1 MKNQLIFLTLLFLC
15 NLITYSQTE
24 VDSKISNITVFKQN
38 AQITRNKAFTSNG
51 SEQEIVLTG
60 ISTRLNPSSLQIQ
73 FSNSKAVLLS
83 AKYENNYLQPKK
95 NNKQIDDL
103 QKQLEVLNE
112 ELILLNDRKNGLLGM
127 ESILNKNQD
136 LGTGNSSFTAQ
147 QVIQLSDS
155 YQVKYLEIRTDL
167 RELAKKEQ
175 PVKEKIEKI
184 KRQLI
189 EINANSGKPS
199 GNIILK
205 ITSNSNTEIK
215 AECKY
220 IVNNSGWKPIY
231 DLRSESITENVQ
243 LNYKA
248 NVYQNTGVDWTD
260 VNMTVSTG
268 NPSQNNNRPIL
279 SPLYASIYQQQRY
292 QNVQMDE
299 VSSSNMAL
307 TRNSES
313 VEEIV
318 VTENQLN
325 IDFEIPTKQS
335 INSDGKE
342 NLVFLKSYELTTEYI
357 YHSVPKLNNGAF
369 LLAKISDW
377 SQFNLVAGN
386 ANIFFEGGFAGTSYI
401 NPQVTSNELLISM
414 GRDNSIV
421 VERLPIKEYKS
432 SKLIGT
438 NKKETI
444 GYEITIKNKKSVPI
458 QIEILDQI
466 PVSQNKIIEVEVE
479 EKGKAEYT
487 SNIGKLLWTLDIE
500 PRQTQNVKFIYS
512 VKYPKDESVIG
523 IK

>member
-1 MKNQLIFLTLLFLC
+1 
-15 NLITYSQTE
+15 
-24 VDSKISNITVFKQN
+24 
-38 AQITRNKAFTSNG
+38 
-51 SEQEIVLTG
+51 
-60 ISTRLNPSSLQIQ
+60 
-73 FSNSKAVLLS
+73 
-83 AKYENNYLQPKK
+83 
-95 NNKQIDDL
+95 
-103 QKQLEVLNE
+103 
-112 ELILLNDRKNGLLGM
+112 
-127 ESILNKNQD
+127 
-136 LGTGNSSFTAQ
+136 
-147 QVIQLSDS
+147 
-155 YQVKYLEIRTDL
+155 
-167 RELAKKEQ
+167 
-175 PVKEKIEKI
+175 
-184 KRQLI
+184 
-189 EINANSGKPS
+189 
-199 GNIILK
+199 
-205 ITSNSNTEIK
+205 
-215 AECKY
+215 
-220 IVNNSGWKPIY
+220 
-231 DLRSESITENVQ
+231 
-243 LNYKA
+243 
-248 NVYQNTGVDWTD
+248 
-260 VNMTVSTG
+260 
-268 NPSQNNNRPIL
+268 
-279 SPLYASIYQQQRY
+279 
-292 QNVQMDE
+292 
-299 VSSSNMAL
+299 
-307 TRNSES
+307 

-325 IDFEIPTKQS
+325 IDFEIPIKQS

-386 ANIFFEGGFAGTSYI
+386 ANIFFEGGFVGTSYI

-458 QIEILDQI
+458 QIEILDQL
-466 PVSQNKIIEVEVE
+466 PVSKNKIIEVEVE